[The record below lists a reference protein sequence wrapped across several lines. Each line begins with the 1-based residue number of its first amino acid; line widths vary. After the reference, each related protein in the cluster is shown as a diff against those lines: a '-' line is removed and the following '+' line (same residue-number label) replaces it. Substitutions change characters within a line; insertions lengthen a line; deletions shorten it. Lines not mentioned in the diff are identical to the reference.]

1 MLSPPSGYQ
10 FKTQAELVSQA
21 IESLLDTGAAFG
33 IVADEVVTAAVNRA
47 LDNGLTAVSDDWPL
61 LGLQRW
67 PEAREPWR
75 VGNAAATTLSVG
87 GELPIIGA
95 VILNL
100 VLVALDGRRVRVK
113 PKLRIVAASHLRYYG
128 LVIGGP
134 TLEAAPLGWGFKPA
148 IGAHVFAGLGISCIR
163 LEDALVQ
170 QAAERGPSGPA
181 LWGDS
186 KNGATCSG

>member
-1 MLSPPSGYQ
+1 M
-10 FKTQAELVSQA
+10 
-21 IESLLDTGAAFG
+21 LDTGAAFG
-33 IVADEVVTAAVNRA
+33 IVADEVVTAAVNRS
-47 LDNGLTAVSDDWPL
+47 LDNGLTASSDDWPL

-75 VGNAAATTLSVG
+75 VGNAATTLSVG

-113 PKLRIVAASHLRYYG
+113 PKLRIVAAGHLRYYG

-148 IGAHVFAGLGISCIR
+148 IGAHVFAGLGISCAR
-163 LEDALVQ
+163 LEDSLVQ
-170 QAAERGPSGPA
+170 QAAEGGASSPT
-181 LWGDS
+181 LWSDS
-186 KNGATCSG
+186 EHGTSQFC